1 MEEIIKTEML
11 TKIYNPLS
19 QNPKLALDQIS
30 LSIKDAVERSNEYLQ
45 YNDNDGDV
53 TLGDLFSG
61 LFN

>member
-30 LSIKDAVERSNEYLQ
+30 LSIKEGEFITIM
-45 YNDNDGDV
+45 GK
-53 TLGDLFSG
+53 SG
-61 LFN
+61 SGGHVKIRLS

>member
-30 LSIKDAVERSNEYLQ
+30 LRRIYYDYGKEWFRKNYIVEYFI
-45 YNDNDGDV
+45 DN
-53 TLGDLFSG
+53 
-61 LFN
+61 